1 MTTGVSKGVLVGVI
15 VAGVFVIIGVLFLS
29 VSAETLDRVAEFL
42 GAKERSV
49 YEPPFPSYA
58 IPGFEG
64 NKLAGIAL
72 GVLSTI
78 LVFGAVL
85 AVGRALRVR
94 R

>member
-15 VAGVFVIIGVLFLS
+15 VAAVFVIIGVLFLS
-29 VSAETLDRVAEFL
+29 GSAETLDRVAELL
-42 GAKERSV
+42 GAKERSI
-49 YEPPFPSYA
+49 YEAPFPNYA

-64 NKLAGIAL
+64 NKPAEIAL
-72 GVLSTI
+72 GVLSTL
-78 LVFGAVL
+78 LVVGAVL